1 MKTGLFFGSF
11 NPVHVGHLIIAD
23 HMIHHSDLDEIWMVV
38 SPHNPLKKRHTLAN
52 DYDRL
57 HLVNLALGEHP
68 LIKASNIEF
77 GLPKPSY
84 TIDTLSY
91 LKEKYPERN
100 FALIM
105 GGDNLATIHKWKN
118 YEILIRDYEFYVY
131 NRKGADL
138 KERSE
143 WPNVHLAEAPL
154 LDLSST
160 YIRRAIQEKTD
171 YRFMLPE
178 SVYEYIQA
186 SNMYRTND

>member
-1 MKTGLFFGSF
+1 MCT
-11 NPVHVGHLIIAD
+11 
-23 HMIHHSDLDEIWMVV
+23 
-38 SPHNPLKKRHTLAN
+38 
-52 DYDRL
+52 
-57 HLVNLALGEHP
+57 
-68 LIKASNIEF
+68 IE
-77 GLPKPSY
+77 
-84 TIDTLSY
+84 
-91 LKEKYPERN
+91 KER
-100 FALIM
+100 
-105 GGDNLATIHKWKN
+105 
-118 YEILIRDYEFYVY
+118 
-131 NRKGADL
+131 DL